1 MGIKFLAFSHHI
13 SFNEKVYK
21 DSQQFWFLQLSG
33 WLTLA
38 LISFFSL
45 TIWYNQDQLSLGYV
59 MHPLVQSA
67 FGIFVSYPMRPLSVF
82 VWKLPF
88 WRRMTWISL
97 GIVVCATIWTS
108 LRLWSFMLMTPE
120 QNLWSDYGGW
130 FFTSILIF
138 IGWASIYHGINYYRL
153 LESERSNFLSILAS
167 NKEEQLKR
175 IRAESMAQEAQL
187 KMLRY
192 QLNPHFLF
200 NTLNSISSLITKR
213 DDSRANEMIIQLSN
227 FLRHSLNS
235 DPVDGISL
243 KDEIDALKLYLRIEE
258 ARFGDRLSINININK
273 GAEKVQVPG
282 MILQP
287 LVENSIKYAIAP
299 NEKGGEITINATIK
313 KNMLDL
319 HVLDSG
325 PGFDKNLIDL
335 SQSGVGLRNT
345 RDRLNTF
352 YQGKSKFKIES
363 SDEGGTDILIKVP
376 LSISEDS
383 MEGNK

>member
-1 MGIKFLAFSHHI
+1 MAFSHHI

-21 DSQQFWFLQLSG
+21 DSQQFWFLQLFG

-59 MHPLVQSA
+59 MHPVVQSA
-67 FGIFVSYPMRPLSVF
+67 LGIFVSYPMRPLSVF
-82 VWKLPF
+82 VWRLPF

-273 GAEKVQVPG
+273 GAEKIQVPG

>member
-1 MGIKFLAFSHHI
+1 MAFSHHI

-21 DSQQFWFLQLSG
+21 DSQQFWFLQLFG

-88 WRRMTWISL
+88 WRRVAWISL
-97 GIVVCATIWTS
+97 GIIVCATIWTS

-213 DDSRANEMIIQLSN
+213 DDSRANEMIIQLSD

-235 DPVDGISL
+235 DPVDGIIL

-313 KNMLDL
+313 KNMLNL
-319 HVLDSG
+319 RVLDSG

-352 YQGKSKFKIES
+352 YQGKSKFKIQS
-363 SDEGGTDILIKVP
+363 SDEGGTDILMKIP

>member
-88 WRRMTWISL
+88 WRRMAWISL
-97 GIVVCATIWTS
+97 GIIVCATIWTS